1 MSCSSTKYHDPG
13 TYGGLTRKPS
23 TSSGDTDLTATY
35 GLMRQTSQV
44 SSISGGQYGVIR
56 GNTPQS
62 GMSRPVQRPPSPPLP
77 NPPALQQQLSSV
89 YATRAGAEQMMQRGQ
104 DSSAVYS
111 SRAAP
116 DSSAVYMSRGQV
128 QKQSVENVYGGRPG
142 PGDSVYSSRA
152 QMVDQ
157 GYNRLN
163 IFITKYI
170 LLIFLLLLRSISTV
184 SNPEN
189 MYSTRAQMTQDAN
202 YKRSVS
208 QSGPAPSQEQLTQM
222 SQGYSRQNSSS
233 SNPAS
238 TAQSAPAAP
247 SWVPRN
253 YLEKVLAIYDYNAD
267 KEDELTFQEGQIIY
281 VLKKNDDGWWEGVME
296 GITGLFPGNYVESSN
311 A

>member
-1 MSCSSTKYHDPG
+1 MVADQDQETQSTPAE
-13 TYGGLTRKPS
+13 LRWWTR
-23 TSSGDTDLTATY
+23 DTT
-35 GLMRQTSQV
+35 GEM
-44 SSISGGQYGVIR
+44 
-56 GNTPQS
+56 
-62 GMSRPVQRPPSPPLP
+62 
-77 NPPALQQQLSSV
+77 
-89 YATRAGAEQMMQRGQ
+89 
-104 DSSAVYS
+104 
-111 SRAAP
+111 
-116 DSSAVYMSRGQV
+116 
-128 QKQSVENVYGGRPG
+128 
-142 PGDSVYSSRA
+142 
-152 QMVDQ
+152 
-157 GYNRLN
+157 

-170 LLIFLLLLRSISTV
+170 LYIFLQLLRSISTV

-233 SNPAS
+233 SNPPS

>member
-1 MSCSSTKYHDPG
+1 MSCSSTKYYDPG

-44 SSISGGQYGVIR
+44 SSISGGGQYGVIR

-104 DSSAVYS
+104 DTSAVYS

-128 QKQSVENVYGGRPG
+128 QKQSVESVYGGRPG

-163 IFITKYI
+163 IFITKYF
-170 LLIFLLLLRSISTV
+170 LLIFLHC
-184 SNPEN
+184 
-189 MYSTRAQMTQDAN
+189 
-202 YKRSVS
+202 
-208 QSGPAPSQEQLTQM
+208 SGPSAQCLIQRTCTAP
-222 SQGYSRQNSSS
+222 
-233 SNPAS
+233 
-238 TAQSAPAAP
+238 
-247 SWVPRN
+247 
-253 YLEKVLAIYDYNAD
+253 
-267 KEDELTFQEGQIIY
+267 ELR
-281 VLKKNDDGWWEGVME
+281 
-296 GITGLFPGNYVESSN
+296 
-311 A
+311 